1 MSFSLKPYYRN
12 LTAVVLSFFT
22 LSVSAQSLCDKLHS
36 LKNKYYGFS
45 PNGMTSAQ
53 IEVKSAD
60 LDKFWDLAKTDKPAA
75 AECIRDMIMTENNDP
90 YFCFDAATLL
100 LSIDDKGRYI
110 NAVAEGVRKCRLK
123 DLQLETYLK
132 VVHFLGKKGIDI
144 SQFTERLMSE
154 PNATVFLTQHV
165 ITLSAADASLFL
177 YNEMG
182 TQKAEESLLEILKN
196 GNPTGRANAAI
207 VLSQLSTPKGDSV
220 LKVLMTN
227 KQLPDSITIAIQKEW
242 ESVKTEFEK
251 CNKGSMPREEVIS
264 RLKAYPGDIGS
275 GDVEIAGNEELICS
289 ASKSLTSADAE
300 VVRAARDRSTPGL
313 SDEALYDY
321 IVLSEILIYVR
332 GK

>member
-1 MSFSLKPYYRN
+1 MNLSLITYRRFF
-12 LTAVVLSFFT
+12 AAIILSFIT
-22 LSVSAQSLCDKLHS
+22 LCASAQSICDKLHD
-36 LKNKYYGFS
+36 LKKKYYGFS
-45 PNGMTSAQ
+45 PTGMTSEQ
-53 IEVKSAD
+53 ISAKSTD

-100 LSIDDKGRYI
+100 LSIDDKGLYI
-110 NAVAEGVRKCRLK
+110 DAVAEGVRKCRLK

-132 VVHFLGKKGIDI
+132 VVHYLGKKGIDI
-144 SQFTERLMSE
+144 RQFTERLISE
-154 PNATVFLTQHV
+154 PGATVFLTQHV

-182 TQKAEESLLEILKN
+182 TQKAEESLLGVLKN
-196 GNPTGRANAAI
+196 GNPTGRVNAAI
-207 VLSQLSTPKGDSV
+207 VLSELSTPKGDSA

-242 ESVKTEFEK
+242 EGVKTEFEK
-251 CNKGSMPREEVIS
+251 CNKGNLAREEVIN
-264 RLKAYPGDIGS
+264 RLKAYPGEIGS
-275 GDVEIAGNEELICS
+275 ADEEVAGNEELICS
-289 ASKSLTSADAE
+289 AIKSLTSVDAE

-321 IVLSEILIYVR
+321 MALTAVLIYVR